1 MSNNLLKIQGA
12 TNAIAVLIDP
22 DKSDNGPTL
31 LATLQKAEIAKIDF
45 IFIGGSTVT
54 RASFQETATFIKNNS
69 SLPLIIFPGS
79 SQQISEKADS
89 LLYLSLLS
97 GRNPDF
103 LIGHHVESALELSK
117 MDIEIIPTG
126 YLLIDGGTKSSV
138 AYVSQTQPIPR
149 ENSSIVKRTAIAGKF
164 QGKKLLFLDAGS
176 GAQFPVPIKIVEA
189 IKDLDIPLIIGG
201 GIKTIA
207 QIEGLHHAGASVVV
221 IGNKIEEDED
231 FLLEIAG
238 YKKVK
243 RVLS

>member
-69 SLPLIIFPGS
+69 ALPLIIFPGS

-117 MDIEIIPTG
+117 MDIEIIPTVNTI
-126 YLLIDGGTKSSV
+126 LN
-138 AYVSQTQPIPR
+138 R
-149 ENSSIVKRTAIAGKF
+149 AG
-164 QGKKLLFLDAGS
+164 D
-176 GAQFPVPIKIVEA
+176 
-189 IKDLDIPLIIGG
+189 
-201 GIKTIA
+201 T
-207 QIEGLHHAGASVVV
+207 
-221 IGNKIEEDED
+221 N
-231 FLLEIAG
+231 
-238 YKKVK
+238 
-243 RVLS
+243 